1 MNSYQVIK
9 TFGTENGFS
18 CAFRQWRAK
27 SNCKYL
33 HGYSLGFKFVLECS
47 ELDENSWVYDFGG
60 FKKIREW
67 IEDHFDHT
75 LLVSKDDPE
84 KETLINLTNKEI
96 AKVVELNQVGC
107 EKFAELAFEFADN
120 YISEE
125 TNGRVK
131 LVSVEV
137 FEHGANSAKFKNI

>member
-1 MNSYQVIK
+1 M
-9 TFGTENGFS
+9 
-18 CAFRQWRAK
+18 
-27 SNCKYL
+27 
-33 HGYSLGFKFVLECS
+33 
-47 ELDENSWVYDFGG
+47 
-60 FKKIREW
+60 
-67 IEDHFDHT
+67 
-75 LLVSKDDPE
+75 
-84 KETLINLTNKEI
+84 NKEI